1 MYLCGTLIFCFISD
15 EFVTVACRDTKF
27 VILMNDKIKLYC
39 GPLCCLPC
47 EICLLFFFFLQP
59 ILGGGMQ
66 SPHFDDVHLAFAAL
80 Q

>member
-39 GPLCCLPC
+39 GPLCCLLC
-47 EICLLFFFFLQP
+47 EICLLFFAAHF
-59 ILGGGMQ
+59 GGGMQ
-66 SPHFDDVHLAFAAL
+66 SPYFGDVHLAFAAL